1 MGFQEITHKI
11 RTNYSEQELR
21 KEIAKRLKI
30 KDFDYE
36 LIGKSLDARNKRRI
50 IWQLR
55 IRVFSDELK
64 GHFDTKEKLEVP
76 FTDRDQRVCVVG
88 SGPAGFF
95 AAFVLQKAGYKTTLI
110 ERGTD
115 VNKRTKGID
124 EFEKSGKFS
133 PISNYAFGEGGAG
146 TFSDGKLTSR
156 SKHISLERQFI
167 LNAYIDAGAPKEIA
181 YMAHPHLG
189 SDNLKLI
196 VKKLRQQY
204 EELGGKILFET
215 LMTDVKVTNS
225 KVNKVITDKG
235 EIDTDILFIAP
246 GHSAFETYRMLIRN
260 GVQFRNKNFA
270 IGSRMEHPQQI
281 INYTQWGVEKLEGVK
296 AAEYRLTSKGTGNQQ
311 IYTFC
316 MCPGGMIV
324 PATAYEDTNIVNGM
338 SLYQRDAQYANAAC
352 VSGTHINDLLKKEV
366 SPLESLEWLE
376 QLERSFYELSKD
388 YTAPFCSISDFI
400 KQKLK
405 NTVNQHTS
413 YPLGITAL
421 PLWEL
426 LPQDISSAMQA
437 GLKDFC
443 RRLRGF
449 DQGIIMGLES
459 KTSAPIQV
467 IREKDYKCTGFEN
480 LYIVG
485 EGSGFAG
492 GIVSSAA
499 DGIKAAL
506 SIL

>member
-11 RTNYSEQELR
+11 RTDYSEQELH

-30 KDFDYE
+30 KDFEYE
-36 LIGKSLDARNKRRI
+36 MIGKSLDARNKKRI

-55 IRVFSDELK
+55 IRVFSPELK
-64 GHFDTKEKLEVP
+64 GHFDAKAQLEIP
-76 FTDRDQRVCVVG
+76 HKNRDQRVCIVG

-95 AAFVLQKAGYKTTLI
+95 AAYVLQQAGFKTTLI
-110 ERGTD
+110 DRGTD
-115 VNKRTKGID
+115 VDKRTKGID
-124 EFEKSGKFS
+124 TFEKSGKFS
-133 PISNYAFGEGGAG
+133 VISNYAFGEGGAG

-167 LNAYIDAGAPKEIA
+167 LKSYIDAGAPKEIA
-181 YMAHPHLG
+181 YMTHPHLG

-196 VKKLRQQY
+196 VKNLRKKY
-204 EELGGKILFET
+204 EELGGKVLFET
-215 LMTDVKVTNS
+215 QMTDFKATSS
-225 KVNKVITDKG
+225 KVSSVITNNG
-235 EIDTDILFIAP
+235 QIDTDILLIAP
-246 GHSAFETYRMLIRN
+246 GHSAYETYRMLIRN

-281 INYTQWGVEKLEGVK
+281 INYAQWGVEKLKGVK
-296 AAEYRLTSKGTGNQQ
+296 AAEYRLTSKGDGNQQ

-316 MCPGGMIV
+316 MCPGGIIV

-352 VSGTHINDLLKKEV
+352 VVGTYINDLLKKEV
-366 SPLESLEWLE
+366 SPLESLDWIE
-376 QLERSFYELSKD
+376 QLERSFFDLSKD
-388 YTAPFCSISDFI
+388 YSAPFCSISDFMN
-400 KQKLK
+400 QKLK
-405 NTVNQHTS
+405 NTVKQDTS

-426 LPQDISSAMQA
+426 LPKDISSAMRA
-437 GLKDFC
+437 GLKDFT

-449 DQGIIMGLES
+449 DHGIIMGLES

-467 IREKDYKCTGFEN
+467 LREADYKCTGFEN
-480 LYIVG
+480 LYVVG
-485 EGSGFAG
+485 EGSGYSG

-506 SIL
+506 RIL